1 MSSKHPTERENQDTD
16 RPEADARKDAML
28 PAADLSQDEA
38 WNLRFDDV
46 LKAQK
51 EQDRKINDIYSLLMG
66 ASPSGRPHPAG
77 QGGVGQA
84 LHDTANHLSVV
95 AMNADLV
102 AEAMSQ
108 LPKQVAQEVARELAT
123 PMMKLFQDEV
133 SKLRE
138 KDAALER
145 RIEELE
151 GDVATL
157 NGMLVP

>member
-1 MSSKHPTERENQDTD
+1 
-16 RPEADARKDAML
+16 
-28 PAADLSQDEA
+28 
-38 WNLRFDDV
+38 
-46 LKAQK
+46 
-51 EQDRKINDIYSLLMG
+51 
-66 ASPSGRPHPAG
+66 
-77 QGGVGQA
+77 
-84 LHDTANHLSVV
+84 
-95 AMNADLV
+95 
-102 AEAMSQ
+102 
-108 LPKQVAQEVARELAT
+108 VARELAT